1 MRRIAT
7 CHCGARR
14 FRRRPTT
21 TGDGGRRSSG
31 DSCRWSRAWDVPPH
45 GCSIEDS
52 MRSSFC
58 ECFSLLG
65 WSGSCGSCKRGRSSW
80 VTAKSLA
87 RGSSPATFESRTRPR
102 CRTST
107 RGRTE
112 CGCIRCP
119 SGTRRCVCSTLKG
132 ASGSS
137 SSPVFAMKTW
147 CCSRTLALTT
157 GTTQN
162 GSCLPTCAA
171 GDARRARGFGSNR
184 RTSRTSAYATTIRSG
199 VSRCSRCSRTE
210 SKPCGFCAIPR
221 SPASSSRA
229 SRSSSRTCPFFI
241 TVCGRASRTRCSR
254 GPDVAGRPH
263 APFSQS
269 VLDLAG
275 VAGDRVG
282 LITTS
287 PRFST
292 GWGLLSPAHASRHT
306 PNSLSGGGVHAAARK
321 GNSSSSAVNYT
332 LYAIGGTNNRFQ
344 GNSFESCA
352 GTAVGYVN
360 SGQHEEGAIIL
371 GNRYDSTNSFAQIYV
386 CIRNGTIANN
396 VFRNTQSNGAL
407 ALLGDHLATEVC
419 DNLTITGN
427 SFLNTGFGVRGDP
440 TGSLGQTTPMRNI
453 VITGNTFENVGP
465 DAAIGI
471 TICNG
476 LVVSGNVLVNCNST
490 VVYILGVN
498 DAVVSNNVW
507 EWTNGANNG
516 WAISCGAYISGYGY
530 SYTASN
536 IHIHSNSISGHLAGV
551 NVASVTAGPPG
562 FAIQVLCT
570 GVTISHNTWAG
581 ITWGILIND
590 RTADVAIIGNKILP
604 SASWDCQIATTCQI
618 RDNQLGAPLINMQ
631 SDPTVT
637 YYFQREGG
645 QKVFRPSATQPP
657 NSPPSGA
664 SYSFATGDVT
674 YSSNPVPGSAVAWV
688 YSNG

>member
-1 MRRIAT
+1 MTEVKTDARPVEKPEAEDPERRNLALALFGALGAAGLLDACAAEPDGLPPGPTAEPIGQVIQAAFVAGTLRFADNVADLRGNTGAAGTVAILKCYATASPNDGGGGVFFWDTAAVDDGGTFFNNATPPTTAPGWRRIFSGSIDLVWYGASAT
-7 CHCGARR
+7 ATGLANYNALVAALKTIAAKGKGTILVSDLYPLGYANWNGIEVGAIDS
-14 FRRRPTT
+14 FPTIPTPINSLGIVATRPGAGFQLTNAITT
-21 TGDGGRRSSG
+21 TGVVPYAFKFIGCGLLRLQGLTLDGGG
-31 DSCRWSRAWDVPPH
+31 
-45 GCSIEDS
+45 
-52 MRSSFC
+52 
-58 ECFSLLG
+58 FSNGLLFMQL
-65 WSGSCGSCKRGRSSW
+65 CTDAAI
-80 VTAKSLA
+80 VENL
-87 RGSSPATFESRTRPR
+87 FSRT
-102 CRTST
+102 
-107 RGRTE
+107 
-112 CGCIRCP
+112 
-119 SGTRRCVCSTLKG
+119 
-132 ASGSS
+132 
-137 SSPVFAMKTW
+137 
-147 CCSRTLALTT
+147 
-157 GTTQN
+157 
-162 GSCLPTCAA
+162 
-171 GDARRARGFGSNR
+171 
-184 RTSRTSAYATTIRSG
+184 
-199 VSRCSRCSRTE
+199 
-210 SKPCGFCAIPR
+210 
-221 SPASSSRA
+221 
-229 SRSSSRTCPFFI
+229 
-241 TVCGRASRTRCSR
+241 
-254 GPDVAGRPH
+254 
-263 APFSQS
+263 
-269 VLDLAG
+269 
-275 VAGDRVG
+275 
-282 LITTS
+282 
-287 PRFST
+287 
-292 GWGLLSPAHASRHT
+292 
-306 PNSLSGGGVHAAARK
+306 
-321 GNSSSSAVNYT
+321 SSAVNYT

-562 FAIQVLCT
+562 FALQVLCT
-570 GVTISHNTWAG
+570 GVTISHNTLAG
-581 ITWGILIND
+581 LTWGILIND

-618 RDNQLGAPLINMQ
+618 RDNQMGAPLINMQ

-688 YSNG
+688 YSNGAWHTTGTVGT

>member
-1 MRRIAT
+1 M
-7 CHCGARR
+7 
-14 FRRRPTT
+14 
-21 TGDGGRRSSG
+21 
-31 DSCRWSRAWDVPPH
+31 
-45 GCSIEDS
+45 
-52 MRSSFC
+52 
-58 ECFSLLG
+58 
-65 WSGSCGSCKRGRSSW
+65 
-80 VTAKSLA
+80 
-87 RGSSPATFESRTRPR
+87 
-102 CRTST
+102 
-107 RGRTE
+107 
-112 CGCIRCP
+112 
-119 SGTRRCVCSTLKG
+119 
-132 ASGSS
+132 
-137 SSPVFAMKTW
+137 
-147 CCSRTLALTT
+147 
-157 GTTQN
+157 
-162 GSCLPTCAA
+162 
-171 GDARRARGFGSNR
+171 
-184 RTSRTSAYATTIRSG
+184 
-199 VSRCSRCSRTE
+199 
-210 SKPCGFCAIPR
+210 
-221 SPASSSRA
+221 
-229 SRSSSRTCPFFI
+229 
-241 TVCGRASRTRCSR
+241 
-254 GPDVAGRPH
+254 
-263 APFSQS
+263 
-269 VLDLAG
+269 
-275 VAGDRVG
+275 
-282 LITTS
+282 
-287 PRFST
+287 
-292 GWGLLSPAHASRHT
+292 
-306 PNSLSGGGVHAAARK
+306 
-321 GNSSSSAVNYT
+321 
-332 LYAIGGTNNRFQ
+332 
-344 GNSFESCA
+344 
-352 GTAVGYVN
+352 
-360 SGQHEEGAIIL
+360 
-371 GNRYDSTNSFAQIYV
+371 

-562 FAIQVLCT
+562 FALQVLCT
-570 GVTISHNTWAG
+570 GVTISHNTLAG
-581 ITWGILIND
+581 LTWGILIND

-618 RDNQLGAPLINMQ
+618 RDNQMGAPLINMQ

-688 YSNG
+688 YSNGAWHTTGTVGT

>member
-171 GDARRARGFGSNR
+171 GDAKRARGFGSNR

-321 GNSSSSAVNYT
+321 GNSSLSGGAFAQFLTGRGSTMRDRLITNIVSGFVFVLSIVLWASCSDSDTVGPGGNPDGGPTDTGFCRATCTKDCLFDQDCEVSAGE
-332 LYAIGGTNNRFQ
+332 L
-344 GNSFESCA
+344 CCDL
-352 GTAVGYVN
+352 GTAGHTCLKASLCPRFCSDDSNCEV
-360 SGQHEEGAIIL
+360 SMGQACV
-371 GNRYDSTNSFAQIYV
+371 RSTLS
-386 CIRNGTIANN
+386 
-396 VFRNTQSNGAL
+396 
-407 ALLGDHLATEVC
+407 
-419 DNLTITGN
+419 
-427 SFLNTGFGVRGDP
+427 
-440 TGSLGQTTPMRNI
+440 TP
-453 VITGNTFENVGP
+453 
-465 DAAIGI
+465 
-471 TICNG
+471 
-476 LVVSGNVLVNCNST
+476 
-490 VVYILGVN
+490 
-498 DAVVSNNVW
+498 
-507 EWTNGANNG
+507 
-516 WAISCGAYISGYGY
+516 
-530 SYTASN
+530 
-536 IHIHSNSISGHLAGV
+536 
-551 NVASVTAGPPG
+551 
-562 FAIQVLCT
+562 
-570 GVTISHNTWAG
+570 
-581 ITWGILIND
+581 
-590 RTADVAIIGNKILP
+590 
-604 SASWDCQIATTCQI
+604 
-618 RDNQLGAPLINMQ
+618 
-631 SDPTVT
+631 
-637 YYFQREGG
+637 
-645 QKVFRPSATQPP
+645 QKVCTQPA
-657 NSPPSGA
+657 SGLLLC
-664 SYSFATGDVT
+664 STD
-674 YSSNPVPGSAVAWV
+674 ND
-688 YSNG
+688 